1 MFGKSK
7 SLGKVRMSKKRSRF
21 RLLPN
26 LRCLCPLS
34 ILLCGI
40 LLLEPQMV
48 RVVTAEKEAE
58 TSGAGLFSWSAE
70 EVNKTDGKLF
80 SLMKQHGV
88 NALYQNISTKNSRQ
102 EQMSVFVESAMEEG
116 ISVYYLTGDSSWAL
130 DPEGAKLCDAVDN
143 AVAYNRRIKR
153 KFLARREADGKAWET
168 VPRLKGIVLDVEPY
182 TRKEWDRDPDKVMQ
196 SFVSGMKNAYD
207 KAKENDLEVILCIPW
222 YYDKKG
228 QTEGL
233 EELIEDGCDAVLVMN
248 YYRGAEIKNIA
259 TEIEL
264 VQKHGKRLITA
275 YELQKADG
283 RGIKEINTYYNSG
296 FKALQANYQKL
307 LKAYPGKP
315 ISMAYHDYRAF
326 KDLVKKETRR
336 GSGSE

>member
-1 MFGKSK
+1 MLKKSK
-7 SLGKVRMSKKRSRF
+7 PAGKARLPKGRTRPRF
-21 RLLPN
+21 LST

-40 LLLEPQMV
+40 LLLGPQIV
-48 RVVTAEKEAE
+48 LAVTAEKGTKA
-58 TSGAGLFSWSAE
+58 SGAGLFSWSAE

-80 SLMKQHGV
+80 SLMKEQGIDT
-88 NALYQNISTKNSRQ
+88 LYQNISTKNSRQ
-102 EQMSVFVESAMEEG
+102 EQMSIFVESAVNEG

-130 DPEGAKLCDAVDN
+130 DPEGKKLCEAVDN
-143 AVAYNRRIKR
+143 AVAYNRRIER
-153 KFLARREADGKAWET
+153 KFLARREADGKPWET

-182 TRKEWDRDPDKVMQ
+182 TRKEWDRDPDKVMR
-196 SFVSGMKNAYD
+196 SFVSGMKKAYA
-207 KAKENDLEVILCIPW
+207 KAKENGLEVILCIPW

-228 QTEGL
+228 QTKGL
-233 EELIEDGCDAVLVMN
+233 EELIKNGSDAVLVMN

-275 YELQKADG
+275 YELQKAEG

-296 FKALQANYQKL
+296 LKALHANYEKL
-307 LKAYPGKP
+307 LRAYPGKP
-315 ISMAYHDYRAF
+315 ISIAYHDYRAF
-326 KDLVKKETRR
+326 KEVLKKETRR
-336 GSGSE
+336 GG

>member
-1 MFGKSK
+1 MFWKNKWTGVSRLAK
-7 SLGKVRMSKKRSRF
+7 GRARF
-21 RLLPN
+21 RFLPK
-26 LRCLCPLS
+26 LSCLCPLS
-34 ILLCGI
+34 ILLCGA
-40 LLLEPQMV
+40 LLLGPQMV
-48 RVVTAEKEAE
+48 LAVTAPKEPE

-80 SLMKQHGV
+80 SLMKQQGIDT
-88 NALYQNISTKNSRQ
+88 LYQNISTKNSRQ
-102 EQMSVFVESAMEEG
+102 EQMSVFVERAMEEG
-116 ISVYYLTGDSSWAL
+116 ISVYHLTGDSSWAL
-130 DPEGAKLCDAVDN
+130 DPEGEKLCKAVDD
-143 AVAYNRRIKR
+143 AAAYNRRIQR
-153 KFLARREADGKAWET
+153 KFLARREADGKPWET

-182 TRKEWDRDPDKVMQ
+182 TRREWDRDPSKVMG
-196 SFVSGMKNAYD
+196 SFVSGMKKAYA
-207 KAKENDLEVILCIPW
+207 KARENDLEVILCIPW

-233 EELIEDGCDAVLVMN
+233 EELIKNGSDAVLVMN

-296 FKALQANYQKL
+296 FKALHTNYEKV

-315 ISMAYHDYRAF
+315 ISIAYHDYRAF
-326 KDLVKKETRR
+326 KDLLKKETRR
-336 GSGSE
+336 G